1 MWLDA
6 RMHASRKWNF
16 SSGPAAL
23 PEPVLRKAA
32 AAVVDYD
39 GSGIGILEHSHRGP
53 EFSALVARCE
63 RLVREVGRVPDDR
76 VVMFLQ
82 GGASAQ
88 FHMVPMN
95 LLSGEST
102 ADYCVTGSWGQKA
115 VAEARRFGSV
125 HVACSGEAGGFRA
138 LPSRGDVRFSDNPA
152 YVHVTSNETIHGVQ
166 WPALPAPPPGV
177 PLVCDASSDLFGRA
191 LDLSTLDLVYAGA
204 QKNLGPSGLVL
215 AIARRDLIDRGN
227 TDLPTMLQYRTWA
240 ADHSL
245 YNTPPT
251 FSIYVMTEVL
261 AWLAAEGGVA
271 AMAERNAEKA
281 ALLYGAIDASK
292 LFEAP
297 VAPGSRS
304 QMNVVFRAR
313 RPELDAIFVA
323 EAEARGL
330 ANLKGHRTAGGMR
343 ASIYNAMPIDGVRA
357 LIAFMDAFER
367 SHA

>member
-1 MWLDA
+1 MS
-6 RMHASRKWNF
+6 SRKWNF

-32 AAVVDYD
+32 AAVIDYD

-63 RLVREVGRVPDDR
+63 ALVREVGRVPDDR

-95 LLSGEST
+95 FLPAGRT
-102 ADYCVTGSWGQKA
+102 ADYCITGSWGQKA
-115 VAEARRFGSV
+115 AGEARRFGTV
-125 HVACSGEAGGFRA
+125 HVACSGEASKFRE
-138 LPSRGDVRFSDNPA
+138 LPASVRFSDDPA
-152 YVHVTSNETIHGVQ
+152 YVHVTSNETIAGVQ
-166 WPALPAPPPGV
+166 WPALPTPPAGV
-177 PLVCDASSDLFGRA
+177 PLVCDASSDLFGRVM
-191 LDLSTLDLVYAGA
+191 DLSQFGMVYAGA

-215 AIARRDLIDRGN
+215 AIARRDLIERGN
-227 TDLPTMLQYRTWA
+227 ADLPTMLQYRTWA

-261 AWLAAEGGVA
+261 AWLVAEGGVA
-271 AMAERNAEKA
+271 AMAEKNAAKA
-281 ALLYGAIDASK
+281 ALLYAAIDASK

-313 RPELDAIFVA
+313 KPELDAVFVA

-343 ASIYNAMPIDGVRA
+343 ASIYNAMPIEGVKA
-357 LIAFMDAFER
+357 LIAFMDEFER
-367 SHA
+367 THA

>member
-6 RMHASRKWNF
+6 RMTRKWNF

-23 PEPVLRKAA
+23 PEPVLRKAQGA
-32 AAVVDYD
+32 ILDFE

-53 EFSALVARCE
+53 EFSALAARCE
-63 RLVREVGRVPDDR
+63 RLVRELGRIPDDR

-95 LLSGEST
+95 LLARGRT

-115 VAEARRFGSV
+115 VAEARRFGGV
-125 HVACSGEAGGFRA
+125 HVACDGGPAFER
-138 LPSRGDVRFSDNPA
+138 LPTDVRFSDDPA
-152 YVHVTSNETIHGVQ
+152 YVHVTSNETIAGVQ
-166 WPALPAPPPGV
+166 WPILPTPPAGV
-177 PLVCDASSDLFGRA
+177 PLVCDASSDIFSRP
-191 LDLSTLDLVYAGA
+191 LDLTSFGLLYAGA

-215 AIARRDLIDRGN
+215 AIARRELVDGADPE
-227 TDLPTMLQYRTWA
+227 LPTMLQYRTWA

-251 FSIYVMTEVL
+251 FSIYVMAEVL
-261 AWLAAEGGVA
+261 AWMLAEGGVA
-271 AMAERNAEKA
+271 AMAERNADKA
-281 ALLYGAIDASK
+281 ALLYGALDASK
-292 LFEAP
+292 LFRAT

-304 QMNVVFRAR
+304 QVNVVFRSRSA
-313 RPELDAIFVA
+313 ELDARFVA

-357 LIAFMDAFER
+357 LVAFMDEFER
-367 SHA
+367 AHG